1 MGFGPSMSNR
11 KSSKELSHDVTRIL
25 NEIEAGNPEA
35 SEQLLPLVYEE
46 LRKLAAAK
54 LTEDRSPPSLQ
65 PTVLVHDAY
74 IRLVDQREVPRW
86 NGRGHFFGAA
96 AEAMRR
102 ILVEHAR
109 QRASLKRGGHLQRVE
124 FDEDLRASSEPPMD
138 LLALD
143 EALQELEQESP
154 QKANLVKLRF
164 FAGLSVAETAQI
176 LGISTTTAERH
187 WRFARTWLFAR
198 LNPDS

>member
-1 MGFGPSMSNR
+1 MN
-11 KSSKELSHDVTRIL
+11 HDVTRIL
-25 NEIEAGNPEA
+25 SEIEAGHADA
-35 SEQLLPLVYEE
+35 SDKLLPLVYEE

-54 LTEDRSPPSLQ
+54 LTADKSTPSLQ

-74 IRLVDQREVPRW
+74 IRLVDQNDAPRW

-154 QKANLVKLRF
+154 QKAKLVKLRF
-164 FAGLSVAETAQI
+164 FAGLSVAEAAQI

>member
-1 MGFGPSMSNR
+1 VSNR
-11 KSSKELSHDVTRIL
+11 KSSYDLSHDVTRIL
-25 NEIEAGNPEA
+25 NEIEAGDQGA

-54 LTEDRSPPSLQ
+54 LAANKSPPSLQ

-124 FDEDLRASSEPPMD
+124 FDDDLRASSEPSMD

-143 EALQELEQESP
+143 EALQELEQVSP
-154 QKANLVKLRF
+154 QKAKLVKLRF